1 MGKEVF
7 VGAEQGGALPNPFVF
22 LAAEIAAVT
31 GPNAKMSV
39 LQTLS
44 GCCDFCQAARPWF
57 SPIVKGG
64 GAEARRV
71 FLTAQVVGDV
81 GREFAFKG
89 KDA

>member
-1 MGKEVF
+1 
-7 VGAEQGGALPNPFVF
+7 
-22 LAAEIAAVT
+22 
-31 GPNAKMSV
+31 MSV

-44 GCCDFCQAARPWF
+44 GCCDFCQAARPGF

-81 GREFAFKG
+81 GLEFALKG